1 MSASNIKKASLAELR
16 AMKARGEIGPSQG
29 PGFSESL
36 GPDFWADAELVMP
49 KSKKSVH
56 LRVDADVL
64 TFFKAQGKGH
74 LTRMNAVLKAY
85 VEAHKGR

>member
-16 AMKARGEIGPSQG
+16 AMKTRGEVARSPG
-29 PGFSESL
+29 PGFSENL
-36 GPDFWADAELVMP
+36 GPDFWAGAELVLP
-49 KSKKSVH
+49 RTKESVH

-64 TFFKAQGKGH
+64 AFFKAHGRGH

-85 VEAHKGR
+85 VEAHKR

>member
-1 MSASNIKKASLAELR
+1 MSESNIKKASLAELR
-16 AMKARGEIGPSQG
+16 AMKDRGEFGGHAG

-36 GPDFWADAELVMP
+36 GPDFWSDAELVMP
-49 KSKKSVH
+49 KAKESVH

-64 TFFKAQGKGH
+64 AFFKAQGRGH

-85 VEAHKGR
+85 VDAHKR